1 MVTISD
7 VAREAGVSL
16 STVSRVLNNSMLVSQ
31 EKKDCV
37 MSTVKRLG
45 YKQIR
50 MTDARKAQQ
59 SKIIVFA
66 TAMLNANMIDAIR
79 EEAERMGYIMLM
91 SYVGEAADGYRN
103 TLNLLKLL
111 PEHLIAGIIFMHNM
125 CQEKEVWAELS
136 AYPNV
141 QIGEMLPC
149 APLNHITVDDYQ
161 AAYDMTNHLIKKGKQ
176 KIAFVR
182 SPIMRRFA
190 HTEAR
195 EDGFRSALRKAGLP
209 EDDGYFLE
217 SDNTMEGGND
227 IARQVVELKV
237 RPDAIFCCTDQVA
250 SGCVTELGRLGVKV
264 PGEIAV
270 CGFDGSEI
278 AEACNPALTT
288 VMQPFEEM
296 GTEAVHML
304 HMMTTGSTSMG
315 KRVIVSHVILD
326 RGSV

>member
-7 VAREAGVSL
+7 VAKEAGVSL

-37 MSTVKRLG
+37 MAAVKKLD

-79 EEAERMGYIMLM
+79 GEAERMGYIMLM
-91 SYVGEAADGYRN
+91 SYVGESADGYRN
-103 TLNLLKLL
+103 TLNFLKLL
-111 PEHLIAGIIFMHNM
+111 PSHLIAGVIYMHNE
-125 CQEKEVWAELS
+125 CQDKEVWAELS

-149 APLNHITVDDYQ
+149 TPLNHITVDDRQ
-161 AAYDMTNHLIKKGKQ
+161 AAYDMTSYLIKNGRR

-182 SPIMRRFA
+182 SPVMKQYI
-190 HTEAR
+190 HTE
-195 EDGFRSALRKAGLP
+195 LRKKGYQDALLEAGIS
-209 EDDGYFLE
+209 EEEGYYL
-217 SDNTMEGGND
+217 SADNTIEGGND
-227 IARQVVELKV
+227 IARQIAGLKSL
-237 RPDAIFCCTDQVA
+237 PDAVFCCTDQVA
-250 SGCVTELGRLGVKV
+250 SGCVTEFGRLGIKV
-264 PGEIAV
+264 PEEIAV
-270 CGFDGSEI
+270 CGFDGSEV
-278 AEACNPALTT
+278 AETCNPALTT

-296 GTEAVHML
+296 GTEAVYML
-304 HMMTTGSTSMG
+304 HMMVTGSVSAG

-326 RGSV
+326 RGSA

>member
-16 STVSRVLNNSMLVSQ
+16 STVSRVLNNSVLVSQ

-37 MSTVKRLG
+37 MAAVKRLD

-66 TAMLNANMIDAIR
+66 TAMLNANMMDAVR
-79 EEAERMGYIMLM
+79 DEAERMGYIMLV
-91 SYVGEAADGYRN
+91 SYVGEAADGYSN
-103 TLNLLKLL
+103 TLNFLKLL
-111 PEHLIAGIIFMHNM
+111 PSHLVAGVVFMHNM
-125 CQEKEVWAELS
+125 CQDKETWAELS

-149 APLNHITVDDYQ
+149 TPMNHVTVDDYQ
-161 AAYDMTNHLIKKGKQ
+161 AAYDMTDYLLKRGRK

-182 SPIMRRFA
+182 APITRRFA
-190 HTEAR
+190 HTDAR
-195 EDGFRSALRKAGLP
+195 ERGYCGALRAAGLS
-209 EDDGYFLE
+209 EGDGYCLE

-227 IARQVVELKV
+227 IARQVAGMKL
-237 RPDAIFCCTDQVA
+237 RPDAIFCSTDQVA

-264 PGEIAV
+264 PEEIAV

-278 AEACNPALTT
+278 AEACDPALTT

-296 GTEAVHML
+296 GAEAVHML
-304 HMMTTGSTSMG
+304 HMMITGSISMG

-326 RGSV
+326 RGSA